1 MKAGELYDLAQLI
14 IPELTR
20 KAFTQFFNLAMDK
33 ISREVR
39 LKTNTL
45 KNITSV
51 EQYENLPISSAVKI
65 DKVSDLDQNIYWKVE
80 HGKLFIYDNNKEL
93 ITNDT
98 IGDHKL
104 EIEYWARIPE
114 TFKDITD
121 QFLDIIEEPVEPP
134 INPPNLKGEEPVVI
148 DVEKQWNEQE
158 GEITDMETQLCALYL
173 MLTELA
179 GIFPMTSAIIELYA
193 NKFQYYF
200 QNIKVKY
207 NTSAS
212 PAIFKQVYF

>member
-80 HGKLFIYDNNKEL
+80 HGKLLIYDDNKEP

-98 IGDHKL
+98 IKDHKL

-114 TFKDITD
+114 IFKDIAAITD
-121 QFLDIIEEPVEPP
+121 QILDII
-134 INPPNLKGEEPVVI
+134 KGEEEPVVI

>member
-80 HGKLFIYDNNKEL
+80 HGKLLIYDDNKEP

-98 IGDHKL
+98 IKDHKL

-114 TFKDITD
+114 IFKDIKAAFTD
-121 QFLDIIEEPVEPP
+121 QILDII
-134 INPPNLKGEEPVVI
+134 KGEEEPVVI
-148 DVEKQWNEQE
+148 DVEKQWSEQE

>member
-51 EQYENLPISSAVKI
+51 EQYENLPISNAVKI

-80 HGKLFIYDNNKEL
+80 HGKLLIYDDNKEP

-98 IGDHKL
+98 IKDHKL

-114 TFKDITD
+114 IFKDITAFTD
-121 QFLDIIEEPVEPP
+121 QILDIIEGE
-134 INPPNLKGEEPVVI
+134 EEPVVI
-148 DVEKQWNEQE
+148 DVEKQWSEQE

>member
-98 IGDHKL
+98 IKDHKL

-114 TFKDITD
+114 TFKDISAFTD
-121 QFLDIIEEPVEPP
+121 KIFDIIE
-134 INPPNLKGEEPVVI
+134 GEEVARVI

>member
-93 ITNDT
+93 ITNNT
-98 IGDHKL
+98 IKDHKL
-104 EIEYWARIPE
+104 EIEYWSRIPE
-114 TFKDITD
+114 TFKDITAFTE
-121 QFLDIIEEPVEPP
+121 QILDIIKGEEEPVV
-134 INPPNLKGEEPVVI
+134 PVVI

>member
-93 ITNDT
+93 ITNNT
-98 IGDHKL
+98 IKDHKL

-114 TFKDITD
+114 TFKDISAFTE
-121 QFLDIIEEPVEPP
+121 QILDVIEEEE
-134 INPPNLKGEEPVVI
+134 EEPVVI

>member
-51 EQYENLPISSAVKI
+51 EQYENLPISNAVKI

-80 HGKLFIYDNNKEL
+80 HGKLFIYDDNKEL
-93 ITNDT
+93 ITNNT
-98 IGDHKL
+98 IKDHKL

-114 TFKDITD
+114 TFKDITAITD
-121 QFLDIIEEPVEPP
+121 QILDII
-134 INPPNLKGEEPVVI
+134 KGEEEPEVI

>member
-80 HGKLFIYDNNKEL
+80 HGKLLIYDDNKEL

-98 IGDHKL
+98 IKDHKL

-114 TFKDITD
+114 IFKDIAA
-121 QFLDIIEEPVEPP
+121 F
-134 INPPNLKGEEPVVI
+134 VVI
-148 DVEKQWNEQE
+148 DVEKQWSEQE

>member
-51 EQYENLPISSAVKI
+51 EQYENLPISNAVKI

-93 ITNDT
+93 ITNNT
-98 IGDHKL
+98 IKDHKL

-114 TFKDITD
+114 IFKDITAFTD
-121 QFLDIIEEPVEPP
+121 QILDIIEGE
-134 INPPNLKGEEPVVI
+134 EEPVVI
-148 DVEKQWNEQE
+148 DVEKQWSEQE

>member
-51 EQYENLPISSAVKI
+51 EQYENLPISNAVKI

-80 HGKLFIYDNNKEL
+80 HGKLLIYDDNKEL

-98 IGDHKL
+98 IKDHKL

-114 TFKDITD
+114 IFKDITAFTD
-121 QFLDIIEEPVEPP
+121 QIL
-134 INPPNLKGEEPVVI
+134 
-148 DVEKQWNEQE
+148 DVEKQWSEQE

>member
-80 HGKLFIYDNNKEL
+80 HGKLFIYDDNKEP
-93 ITNDT
+93 ITNNT
-98 IGDHKL
+98 IKDHKL

-114 TFKDITD
+114 TFKDIAAFTD
-121 QFLDIIEEPVEPP
+121 QIL
-134 INPPNLKGEEPVVI
+134 
-148 DVEKQWNEQE
+148 DVEKQWSEQE

>member
-80 HGKLFIYDNNKEL
+80 HGKLLIYDNNKEP

-98 IGDHKL
+98 IKDHKL

-114 TFKDITD
+114 TFKDITA
-121 QFLDIIEEPVEPP
+121 F
-134 INPPNLKGEEPVVI
+134 VVI
-148 DVEKQWNEQE
+148 DVEKQWSEQE

>member
-80 HGKLFIYDNNKEL
+80 HGKLLIYDNNKEL
-93 ITNDT
+93 ITNNT
-98 IGDHKL
+98 IKDHKL

-114 TFKDITD
+114 TFKDITAFTD
-121 QFLDIIEEPVEPP
+121 QILDIIEGE
-134 INPPNLKGEEPVVI
+134 EEPVVI

>member
-51 EQYENLPISSAVKI
+51 EQYENLPISNAVKI

-93 ITNDT
+93 ITNNT
-98 IGDHKL
+98 IKDHKL

-114 TFKDITD
+114 TFKDITAFTD
-121 QFLDIIEEPVEPP
+121 QIL
-134 INPPNLKGEEPVVI
+134 

>member
-80 HGKLFIYDNNKEL
+80 RGKLLIYDDNKEL
-93 ITNDT
+93 ITNNT
-98 IGDHKL
+98 IKDHKL

-114 TFKDITD
+114 TFKDITAFTD
-121 QFLDIIEEPVEPP
+121 QFLDII
-134 INPPNLKGEEPVVI
+134 KGEEEPVVI

-158 GEITDMETQLCALYL
+158 GKITDMETQLCALYL

>member
-80 HGKLFIYDNNKEL
+80 HGKLLIYDDNKEP

-98 IGDHKL
+98 IKDHKL

-114 TFKDITD
+114 TFKDIAAFTD
-121 QFLDIIEEPVEPP
+121 QIL
-134 INPPNLKGEEPVVI
+134 
-148 DVEKQWNEQE
+148 DVEKQWSEQE
-158 GEITDMETQLCALYL
+158 GEITNMETQLCALYL

>member
-39 LKTNTL
+39 LKTYTL

-51 EQYENLPISSAVKI
+51 EQYENLPISNAVKI

-80 HGKLFIYDNNKEL
+80 HGKLLIYDNDKEL

-98 IGDHKL
+98 IKDHKL

-114 TFKDITD
+114 IFKDITAFTD
-121 QFLDIIEEPVEPP
+121 QILDIIEGE
-134 INPPNLKGEEPVVI
+134 EEPVVI
-148 DVEKQWNEQE
+148 DVEKQWSEQE
-158 GEITDMETQLCALYL
+158 GEITDIETQLCALYL

>member
-80 HGKLFIYDNNKEL
+80 HGKLLIYDDNKEP

-98 IGDHKL
+98 IKDHKL

-114 TFKDITD
+114 IFKDITAFTD
-121 QFLDIIEEPVEPP
+121 QILDIIEGE
-134 INPPNLKGEEPVVI
+134 EEPVVI
-148 DVEKQWNEQE
+148 DVEKQWSEQE

>member
-51 EQYENLPISSAVKI
+51 EQYENLPISNAVKI

-80 HGKLFIYDNNKEL
+80 HGKLLIYDDNKEL
-93 ITNDT
+93 ITNNT
-98 IGDHKL
+98 IKDHKL

-114 TFKDITD
+114 IFKDITAFTD
-121 QFLDIIEEPVEPP
+121 QILDIIEGE
-134 INPPNLKGEEPVVI
+134 EEPVVI
-148 DVEKQWNEQE
+148 DVEKQWSEQE

>member
-51 EQYENLPISSAVKI
+51 EQYENLPISNAVKI

-80 HGKLFIYDNNKEL
+80 HGKLLIYDNNKEL
-93 ITNDT
+93 ITNNT
-98 IGDHKL
+98 IKDHKL

-114 TFKDITD
+114 TFKDITAITD
-121 QFLDIIEEPVEPP
+121 QILDII
-134 INPPNLKGEEPVVI
+134 KGEEEPVVI
-148 DVEKQWNEQE
+148 NVEKQWNEQE

>member
-80 HGKLFIYDNNKEL
+80 HGKLFIYDDNKEP

-98 IGDHKL
+98 IKDHKL

-114 TFKDITD
+114 TFKDITA
-121 QFLDIIEEPVEPP
+121 F
-134 INPPNLKGEEPVVI
+134 VVI
-148 DVEKQWNEQE
+148 DVEKQWSEQE

>member
-93 ITNDT
+93 ITNNT
-98 IGDHKL
+98 IKDHKL
-104 EIEYWARIPE
+104 EIEYWSRIPE
-114 TFKDITD
+114 TFRDISAFTE
-121 QFLDIIEEPVEPP
+121 QILDVIEEE
-134 INPPNLKGEEPVVI
+134 EEPVVI

>member
-51 EQYENLPISSAVKI
+51 EQYENLPISNAVKI

-80 HGKLFIYDNNKEL
+80 HGKLFIYDNNKEP

-98 IGDHKL
+98 IKDHKL

-114 TFKDITD
+114 IFKDITAFTD
-121 QFLDIIEEPVEPP
+121 QILDIIEGE
-134 INPPNLKGEEPVVI
+134 EEPVVI
-148 DVEKQWNEQE
+148 DVEKQWSEQE

>member
-39 LKTNTL
+39 LKTYTL

-51 EQYENLPISSAVKI
+51 EQYENLPISNAVKI

-80 HGKLFIYDNNKEL
+80 HGKLLIYDNDKEL

-98 IGDHKL
+98 IKDHKL

-114 TFKDITD
+114 IFKDITAFTD
-121 QFLDIIEEPVEPP
+121 QILDIIEGE
-134 INPPNLKGEEPVVI
+134 EEPVVI
-148 DVEKQWNEQE
+148 DVEKQWSEQE

>member
-80 HGKLFIYDNNKEL
+80 HGKLLIYDDNKEP

-98 IGDHKL
+98 IKDHKL

-114 TFKDITD
+114 IFKDIAAFTD
-121 QFLDIIEEPVEPP
+121 QIL
-134 INPPNLKGEEPVVI
+134 
-148 DVEKQWNEQE
+148 DVEKQWSEQE

>member
-80 HGKLFIYDNNKEL
+80 HGKLLIYDDNKEL

-98 IGDHKL
+98 IKDHKL

-114 TFKDITD
+114 IFKDIKAAFTD
-121 QFLDIIEEPVEPP
+121 QILDIIEGE
-134 INPPNLKGEEPVVI
+134 EEPVVI
-148 DVEKQWNEQE
+148 DVEKQWSEQE

>member
-65 DKVSDLDQNIYWKVE
+65 DKVSGLDQNIYWKVE
-80 HGKLFIYDNNKEL
+80 HGKLLIYDDNKEP

-98 IGDHKL
+98 IKDHKL

-114 TFKDITD
+114 TFKDIAAFTD
-121 QFLDIIEEPVEPP
+121 QILDIIEGE
-134 INPPNLKGEEPVVI
+134 EEPVVI
-148 DVEKQWNEQE
+148 DVEKQWSEQE
-158 GEITDMETQLCALYL
+158 GEITNMETQLCALYL

>member
-80 HGKLFIYDNNKEL
+80 HGKLLIYDDNKEP

-98 IGDHKL
+98 IKDHKL

-114 TFKDITD
+114 IFKDITAFTD
-121 QFLDIIEEPVEPP
+121 QILDII
-134 INPPNLKGEEPVVI
+134 KGEEEPVVI
-148 DVEKQWNEQE
+148 DVEKQWSEQE

>member
-80 HGKLFIYDNNKEL
+80 HGKLLIYDDNKEP

-98 IGDHKL
+98 IKDHKL

-114 TFKDITD
+114 TFKDIKAAFN
-121 QFLDIIEEPVEPP
+121 QILDIIEGE
-134 INPPNLKGEEPVVI
+134 EEPVVI
-148 DVEKQWNEQE
+148 DVEKQWSEQE

>member
-80 HGKLFIYDNNKEL
+80 HGKLLIYDDNKEP

-98 IGDHKL
+98 IKDHKL

-114 TFKDITD
+114 TFKDIAAFTD
-121 QFLDIIEEPVEPP
+121 QIL
-134 INPPNLKGEEPVVI
+134 
-148 DVEKQWNEQE
+148 DVEKQWSEQE

>member
-80 HGKLFIYDNNKEL
+80 RGKLLIYDDNKEP

-98 IGDHKL
+98 IKDHKL

-114 TFKDITD
+114 TFKDIAAFTD
-121 QFLDIIEEPVEPP
+121 QFLDII
-134 INPPNLKGEEPVVI
+134 KGEEEPVVI

-158 GEITDMETQLCALYL
+158 GKITDMETQLCALYL

>member
-80 HGKLFIYDNNKEL
+80 HGKLLIYDDNKEP

-98 IGDHKL
+98 IKDHKL

-114 TFKDITD
+114 TFKDIAA
-121 QFLDIIEEPVEPP
+121 F
-134 INPPNLKGEEPVVI
+134 EEPVVI
-148 DVEKQWNEQE
+148 DVEKQWSEQE

>member
-80 HGKLFIYDNNKEL
+80 HGKLLIYDNNKEL
-93 ITNDT
+93 ITNNT
-98 IGDHKL
+98 IKDHKL

-114 TFKDITD
+114 TFKDIAAFTD
-121 QFLDIIEEPVEPP
+121 QIL
-134 INPPNLKGEEPVVI
+134 

>member
-80 HGKLFIYDNNKEL
+80 HGKLLIYDDNKEP
-93 ITNDT
+93 ITNNT
-98 IGDHKL
+98 IKDHKL
-104 EIEYWARIPE
+104 EIEYWSRIPE
-114 TFKDITD
+114 TFKDISAFSAFTD
-121 QFLDIIEEPVEPP
+121 QILDII
-134 INPPNLKGEEPVVI
+134 KGEEEPVVI

-212 PAIFKQVYF
+212 PATFKQVHF

>member
-93 ITNDT
+93 ITNNT
-98 IGDHKL
+98 IKDHKL

-114 TFKDITD
+114 TFKDITAFTD
-121 QFLDIIEEPVEPP
+121 QIL
-134 INPPNLKGEEPVVI
+134 

>member
-80 HGKLFIYDNNKEL
+80 HGKLFIYDDNKEP
-93 ITNDT
+93 ITNNT
-98 IGDHKL
+98 IKDHKL

-114 TFKDITD
+114 TFKDIAAFTD
-121 QFLDIIEEPVEPP
+121 QIL
-134 INPPNLKGEEPVVI
+134 

>member
-80 HGKLFIYDNNKEL
+80 HGKLLIYDDNKEP

-98 IGDHKL
+98 IKDHKL
-104 EIEYWARIPE
+104 EIEYWSRIPE
-114 TFKDITD
+114 TFRDISAFTE
-121 QFLDIIEEPVEPP
+121 QILDVIEEE
-134 INPPNLKGEEPVVI
+134 EEPVVI

>member
-80 HGKLFIYDNNKEL
+80 HGKLLIYDDNKEP

-98 IGDHKL
+98 IKDHKL

-114 TFKDITD
+114 TFKDITA
-121 QFLDIIEEPVEPP
+121 F
-134 INPPNLKGEEPVVI
+134 VVI
-148 DVEKQWNEQE
+148 DVEKQWSEQE

>member
-39 LKTNTL
+39 LKTYTL

-51 EQYENLPISSAVKI
+51 EQYENLPISNAVKI

-80 HGKLFIYDNNKEL
+80 HGKLLIYDNDKEL

-98 IGDHKL
+98 IKDHKL

-114 TFKDITD
+114 IFKDIAAFTD
-121 QFLDIIEEPVEPP
+121 QILDIIEGE
-134 INPPNLKGEEPVVI
+134 EEPVVI
-148 DVEKQWNEQE
+148 DVEKQWSEQE
-158 GEITDMETQLCALYL
+158 GEITDIETQLCALYL

>member
-80 HGKLFIYDNNKEL
+80 HGKLLIYDNNKEP

-98 IGDHKL
+98 IKDHKL

-114 TFKDITD
+114 IFKDIAAFTD
-121 QFLDIIEEPVEPP
+121 QIL
-134 INPPNLKGEEPVVI
+134 
-148 DVEKQWNEQE
+148 DVEKQWSEQE